1 MSSWS
6 FILYLYTVVTF
17 SWLKL
22 FLVYAIVHIR
32 VLMSLPNTAEVDK
45 LEKHVLWHVAS
56 LLQPAQALLGLP
68 PVQIS
73 TAALHRGSVAQ
84 QDIVSQSQ
92 WFQEGCQGSIGLG
105 ISPPSSNS
113 RLLFSF
119 KLNKNCS
126 TWIWIKTRGLIF
138 VICTTSI
145 GKLICAKHIS
155 SFNLNHRTLPLWF
168 QGNWELGRGSSLLAL
183 TGAMLEGNRNSFRGA

>member
-1 MSSWS
+1 M
-6 FILYLYTVVTF
+6 IG
-17 SWLKL
+17 
-22 FLVYAIVHIR
+22 HIG
-32 VLMSLPNTAEVDK
+32 VAMSLQSTTEMDK
-45 LEKHVLWHVAS
+45 LEKHVLWHT
-56 LLQPAQALLGLP
+56 L
-68 PVQIS
+68 
-73 TAALHRGSVAQ
+73 GSVNPPGC
-84 QDIVSQSQ
+84 SQAFLLSRSALSFAWSLCSPVGYSPWSQ

-126 TWIWIKTRGLIF
+126 TWIWIKTRGPIF

-155 SFNLNHRTLPLWF
+155 SFNLNHRALPLRF
-168 QGNWELGRGSSLLAL
+168 QGNWEQG
-183 TGAMLEGNRNSFRGA
+183 GAAYSGH